1 MPAESRLIDDIY
13 EASVAVE
20 QWPAVLQ
27 RIADGVGAVGATI
40 VTRSPVGVEIVA
52 SPRLEDVVAAYLAE
66 GWGADPE
73 HAAPLI
79 ADQWPGFRAEV
90 DYRTPAEIAALP
102 VHAEFLDPRGL
113 YAGTGTVIQGT
124 RDHAVHLAVE
134 GFADHGRSCAAIP
147 FLDRLR
153 PHLARAISLSALRPD
168 RSQLVVDSLALAGV
182 AAAVVSAGGRLRSV
196 NDRFGARMGDRMV
209 ETLGGLRFAD
219 PFLAEQLRIAIT
231 GNASRGTVRTVPI
244 HGEAPGDVFAIHI
257 LPIVGSVRA
266 LCGSDGVLLMI
277 ADAHNASIPSADLLR
292 LMFDLTPGEAR
303 VARLLA
309 SGTPIADAAA
319 ALGIG
324 SGTVRTHLKA
334 VFAKTGVARQ
344 VDLVRLLGGL
354 GAPAPTIF

>member
-1 MPAESRLIDDIY
+1 MHAESRLIDDIY
-13 EASVAVE
+13 EASVAAE
-20 QWPAVLQ
+20 LWPGVLQ

-40 VTRSPVGVEIVA
+40 VTRSPVGVEILS
-52 SPRLEDVVAAYLAE
+52 SPRLQDVVEVYLAE

-124 RDHAVHLAVE
+124 HDHAVHLAVE
-134 GFADHGRSCAAIP
+134 GFADHQRSRAAIP
-147 FLDRLR
+147 FLDTLR

-182 AAAVVSAGGRLRSV
+182 AAAVVSSAGRLRSV
-196 NDRFGARMGDRMV
+196 NDRFAARMGDRMI

-219 PFLAEQLRIAIT
+219 AFLAEQLRDALA
-231 GNASRGTVRTVPI
+231 GLGRRGAVRTVPI
-244 HGEAPGDVFAIHI
+244 RGDAPGDVYAIHI

-277 ADAHNASIPSADLLR
+277 ADAQNASVPSADLLR

-309 SGTPIADAAA
+309 GGTPIAEAAV

-334 VFAKTGVARQ
+334 VFAKTGVSRQ
-344 VDLVRLLGGL
+344 VDLARLLGTL
-354 GAPAPTIF
+354 GAPVSSIF